1 MTLQDYAQ
9 YYAAANNWFLF
20 PLEPR
25 GKQPITAHG
34 FKDATNDLAQI
45 ARWWNTHPDAN
56 IGLDCGRS
64 HVAVIDLD
72 GAEGIAEWNSI
83 ADTLPPRGAM
93 VQYTGGGG
101 AHLIYR
107 QPALQEIRNTT
118 HRLAP
123 HIDTRGIGGYILL
136 APSVHPSG
144 NLYVWADG
152 YAELENMETFP
163 SELLPQLRDQPA
175 VTTRTAAPP
184 PRNLARTLQ
193 RTYERIA
200 NTPQG
205 QRNEVINKAAW
216 YLFGLV
222 RDGKLQEA
230 DVTETIL
237 QAARRCHYPD
247 RETIAILKSVAA
259 HR

>member
-1 MTLQDYAQ
+1 MTLRDYAQ
-9 YYAAANNWFLF
+9 YYAAAYNWFLF
-20 PLEPR
+20 PLEAR
-25 GKQPITAHG
+25 GKHPITAHG

-45 ARWWNTHPDAN
+45 ARWWTAHPDAN

-72 GAEGIAEWNSI
+72 GAEGIVEWNSI
-83 ADTLPPRGAM
+83 ADTMSPRGVM

-107 QPALQEIRNTT
+107 QPAVQEIRNTT

-123 HIDTRGIGGYILL
+123 HIDTRGTGGYILL

-144 NLYVWADG
+144 NLYAWAEG
-152 YAELENMETFP
+152 YDEWEKAEVFP
-163 SELLPQLRDQPA
+163 SELLPRLYDPPA
-175 VTTRTAAPP
+175 AKPALSANPP
-184 PRNLARTLQ
+184 PNLARTLQ
-193 RTYERIA
+193 RAYERIA
-200 NTPQG
+200 NASQG

-222 RDGKLQEA
+222 REGQLRES
-230 DVTETIL
+230 DVTDTIL
-237 QAARRCHYPD
+237 QAARRCQYPD